1 MTTVDSN
8 LLLFQV
14 GPVPCCVNSDAVK
27 MVIEPPA
34 HITAIPG
41 SNAYRPG
48 LMVYHKRAVS
58 VYDVRTKFNLSTEQR
73 GKIIITEMN
82 SQLFGFW
89 VDKIQAVL
97 TSDQGK
103 WQILPTECPKE
114 LFEAVFMYKKQLI
127 FKTSFIALAKA
138 QVNTQVQHFINKLLI
153 EEQKQQDD
161 SKEKNIAQIKTTLD
175 STTINNVNK
184 KSENSENSENSD
196 KTIIKKSARNT
207 IPPKASHTESR
218 STTKTPTPTTPTNL
232 TNSNSLSSSKLSKQ
246 ANKKTPSISNQKK
259 ENDVLL
265 NSKSTNNRQVPTAT
279 ESWTKRKSQER
290 LSKQHQISTPPLK
303 KEPIVRKIN
312 KDLSTPSPISIKD
325 IKTVSNNRNTIKSSE
340 HNTTPS
346 PSKTDNTTIKEQPPG
361 NTGIVLLFIL
371 IIGLPSIGW
380 YLFSSISS
388 NDKTTSKTNYKPS
401 LVLKEK
407 ETPLEKPNTSA
418 TLKDETKAIKI
429 DTQENEYTENI
440 IKTNKPT
447 KNFLSN
453 ETTLASTDSSEIKE
467 TAFDSTEINN
477 NGDTIT
483 IIINDN
489 NANFNQETIKQEDTR
504 IESIADSKLENKT
517 LTTHL
522 IIKNPLLKS
531 DEKTVSVDI
540 NVKPSNSIAISEPSQ
555 KEKTSPTITTRKI
568 IHTIVRGDTLW
579 HIAKRYILDPY
590 KYPQLAKLSKIKNP
604 DLIYPGNNVIII
616 IKSRNTQ

>member
-1 MTTVDSN
+1 MTTIDSN

-14 GPVPCCVNSDAVK
+14 GPVPCCVNSDAVQ

-103 WQILPTECPKE
+103 WQILPIECPKE

-153 EEQKQQDD
+153 DEQKQQDD

-175 STTINNVNK
+175 STTIDNVNK
-184 KSENSENSENSD
+184 KAENSD
-196 KTIIKKSARNT
+196 KTIIKKPASNI

-218 STTKTPTPTTPTNL
+218 SITKTPTPTTPTNL
-232 TNSNSLSSSKLSKQ
+232 TNSNSLSKQ
-246 ANKKTPSISNQKK
+246 ANKKTPSISNKKK

-290 LSKQHQISTPPLK
+290 LSKQHQIATPSLK

-312 KDLSTPSPISIKD
+312 KDLTLPSSVTNKNIKPVSI
-325 IKTVSNNRNTIKSSE
+325 NRNTIESSE

-346 PSKTDNTTIKEQPPG
+346 PSKTDNTTIKEQSSG

-371 IIGLPSIGW
+371 IIGLPTIGW

-388 NDKTTSKTNYKPS
+388 NDKTTSKTNYEPS

-407 ETPLEKPNTSA
+407 ETPLNKPNTSA
-418 TLKDETKAIKI
+418 IFKDKTKAIEI
-429 DTQENEYTENI
+429 NTPENEYTENI

-453 ETTLASTDSSEIKE
+453 ETTHVNTDSSEIKE

-483 IIINDN
+483 ITINDN
-489 NANFNQETIKQEDTR
+489 NADFNPEEIKKEDTSL
-504 IESIADSKLENKT
+504 ESIADSKLENKT

-522 IIKNPLLKS
+522 IIKNLSLNPN
-531 DEKTVSVDI
+531 EKTVSVDI
-540 NVKPSNSIAISEPSQ
+540 NIESTNSIEISEPSQ
-555 KEKTSPTITTRKI
+555 KEKPSTTIITRRI
-568 IHTIVRGDTLW
+568 IHTIARGDTLW
-579 HIAKRYILDPY
+579 HIAKRYIHDPY